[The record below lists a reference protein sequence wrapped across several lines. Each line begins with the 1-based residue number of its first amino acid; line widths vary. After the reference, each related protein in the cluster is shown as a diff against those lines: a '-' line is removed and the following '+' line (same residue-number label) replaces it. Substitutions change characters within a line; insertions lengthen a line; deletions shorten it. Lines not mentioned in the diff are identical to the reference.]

1 MSMKN
6 GKGKKSRAIERKA
19 KRQQR
24 LKGSEIAVNVNV
36 TFRHMEATDA
46 LRQYAEKKFAHL
58 GRVLKRPAE
67 AHLILEVDKYRQCG
81 EVIFKS
87 GRITATAAEETTDLY
102 AVIDL
107 LTDKVGRQLKK
118 HVEKVKGKKMR
129 SPSTPEVLAAAEES

>member
-6 GKGKKSRAIERKA
+6 GKGKKNRAIARKA

-24 LKGSEIAVNVNV
+24 LKGSEITVNV
-36 TFRHMEATDA
+36 TFRHMEPTDA

-58 GRVLKRPAE
+58 GRVLKRPGE
-67 AHLILEVDKYRQCG
+67 AHLILEIDKYRQCG
-81 EVIFKS
+81 EVTFKS
-87 GRITATAAEETTDLY
+87 GKIAATAAEENTDLY

-107 LTDKVGRQLKK
+107 LTDKVVRQLKK
-118 HVEKVKGKKMR
+118 HVEKVNGKKMR

>member
-6 GKGKKSRAIERKA
+6 GKGKKNRAIVRKT

-24 LKGSEIAVNVNV
+24 IKGSEIAVNV
-36 TFRHMEATDA
+36 TFRHMEPTDA

-81 EVIFKS
+81 EVTFKS
-87 GRITATAAEETTDLY
+87 GRIFATAAEENTDLY

-107 LTDKVGRQLKK
+107 LTDKVGHQLKK
-118 HVEKVKGKKMR
+118 HVEKVKSKKMR

>member
-6 GKGKKSRAIERKA
+6 GKGKKSRATARKA

-24 LKGSEIAVNVNV
+24 LGVSDVAVNV
-36 TFRHMEATDA
+36 TFRHMEPTDA

-58 GRVLKRPAE
+58 GRILKRPAE

-81 EVIFKS
+81 EVTFKS
-87 GRITATAAEETTDLY
+87 GRIAATAAEENTDLY

-107 LTDKVGRQLKK
+107 LTDKVGHQLKK
-118 HVEKVKGKKMR
+118 HVEKLKSKKMR

>member
-1 MSMKN
+1 MSMSN
-6 GKGKKSRAIERKA
+6 GKGKKSREIARKA
-19 KRQQR
+19 HRQQR
-24 LKGSEIAVNVNV
+24 IGVSEVAVHV
-36 TFRHMEATDA
+36 TFRHMEPTDA

-58 GRVLKRPAE
+58 GRILKRPAE

-87 GRITATAAEETTDLY
+87 GRLAATAVEENTDLY

-118 HVEKVKGKKMR
+118 HVEKVVGKKMR
-129 SPSTPEVLAAAEES
+129 SPSTPEVLAAVEEM

>member
-1 MSMKN
+1 MSMSN

-24 LKGSEIAVNVNV
+24 IKGSEVVVHV
-36 TFRHMEATDA
+36 TYRHMEATDA
-46 LRQYAEKKFAHL
+46 LRQYAEKKFSHL
-58 GRVLKRPAE
+58 GRILKRPAE

-81 EVIFKS
+81 EVTFKS
-87 GRITATAAEETTDLY
+87 GKIAATAMEETTDLY

-129 SPSTPEVLAAAEES
+129 APSAPEVLAAAEEI

>member
-19 KRQQR
+19 KRQHR
-24 LKGSEIAVNVNV
+24 LKASEVAVNV
-36 TFRHMEATDA
+36 TFRHMDATDA

-58 GRVLKRPAE
+58 GRILKQPAE

-81 EVIFKS
+81 EVTFKS
-87 GRITATAAEETTDLY
+87 GRIAATATEENSDLY

-107 LTDKVGRQLKK
+107 LTDKIGHQLKK
-118 HVEKVKGKKMR
+118 HVEKVKSKKMR
-129 SPSTPEVLAAAEES
+129 SLSTPEVLAATEES

>member
-19 KRQQR
+19 KRQHR
-24 LKGSEIAVNVNV
+24 LKASEVAVNV

-58 GRVLKRPAE
+58 GRILKQPAE

-81 EVIFKS
+81 EVTFKS
-87 GRITATAAEETTDLY
+87 GRIAATAAEENTNLY

-107 LTDKVGRQLKK
+107 LTDKVGHQLKK
-118 HVEKVKGKKMR
+118 HVEKVKSKKMR
-129 SPSTPEVLAAAEES
+129 SPSTPEVLAEAEET

>member
-1 MSMKN
+1 MSIKN
-6 GKGKKSRAIERKA
+6 GKGKKSRAVARKA
-19 KRQQR
+19 KRAAR
-24 LKGSEIAVNVNV
+24 LTGSAVAVNV

-58 GRVLKRPAE
+58 GRILKQPGQ

-81 EVIFKS
+81 EVTFKS
-87 GRITATAAEETTDLY
+87 GRIAATAAEENTDLY

-118 HVEKVKGKKMR
+118 HVEKVKSKKMR
-129 SPSTPEVLAAAEES
+129 SPSTPEVLAAAEEI